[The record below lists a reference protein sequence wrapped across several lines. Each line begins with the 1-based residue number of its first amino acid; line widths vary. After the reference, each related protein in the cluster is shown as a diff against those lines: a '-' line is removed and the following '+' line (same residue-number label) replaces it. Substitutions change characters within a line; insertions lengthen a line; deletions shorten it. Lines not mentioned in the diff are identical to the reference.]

1 MGGPALYISGGVP
14 SCSPSGL
21 SSFWP
26 ARQPSAS
33 LTPVYQEAV
42 DRYSAYEK
50 LKDETDAR
58 EQAERE
64 EAEQKAL
71 AKQEAEERKAAA
83 RQEAEQKKAAT
94 AKKKQQ
100 SAAGKAFKKVAK
112 TATNSLLD
120 RVGRKI
126 GKAIARGIFGNWR

>member
-1 MGGPALYISGGVP
+1 MTKVLLYVGG
-14 SCSPSGL
+14 GL
-21 SSFWP
+21 LAVAFCGCRTS
-26 ARQPSAS
+26 
-33 LTPVYQEAV
+33 YQEAV

-50 LKDETDAR
+50 LKEETDAR

-83 RQEAEQKKAAT
+83 RQETEQKKAAT